1 MTAPLTPD
9 RLGERLTE
17 VFGVLGPLYRRV
29 ARAVEQAEPIDGVS
43 IGVRAVLDLLDLAG
57 PQTVP
62 QLSRAQDLSRQ
73 FVQRMVN
80 DAVAAGFAE
89 ITSNPAHQRS
99 SLIALTP
106 GGAVAIRAVKARE
119 HELLRKVGG
128 DLTDA
133 DIDTCLR
140 VLAQMLGAFDRI
152 Q

>member
-1 MTAPLTPD
+1 MTAPLPPD

-29 ARAVEQAEPIDGVS
+29 ARAVEQAEPIEGVS
-43 IGVRAVLDLLDLAG
+43 MGVRAVLDLLAASG

-80 DAVAAGFAE
+80 DAVAVGYATLQA
-89 ITSNPAHQRS
+89 NPAHQRS

-106 GGAVAIRAVKARE
+106 GGAAAIGAVKARE
-119 HELLRKVGG
+119 HQLLREVGG
-128 DLTDA
+128 GLTDG
-133 DIDTCLR
+133 DIDACLR
-140 VLAQMLGAFDRI
+140 VLAQMLTVFD
-152 Q
+152 QVE